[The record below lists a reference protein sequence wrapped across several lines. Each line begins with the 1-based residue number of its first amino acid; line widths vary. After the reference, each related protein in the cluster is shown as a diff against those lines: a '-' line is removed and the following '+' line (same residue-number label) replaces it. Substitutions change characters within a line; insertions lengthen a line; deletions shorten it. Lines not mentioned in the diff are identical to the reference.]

1 MKKYLLYIM
10 VTAFAINAN
19 AQEGFQKS
27 TRGARFKIL
36 TSKPGERIKLND
48 IVTFNITQ
56 KDDKD
61 STLNSTYKTGQPGQT
76 QVKAEGDLM
85 DILPKLTVGDSVWI
99 KIPTDTIFFGHE
111 EGRPP
116 FLPKGSDLNTFV
128 KIEKVQSLDDAMAE
142 VKALAAKAETSE
154 STVIDKYIADNHL
167 AFATTAT
174 GLKYKVTQQGTK
186 AKPLAGDSV
195 FVNYTGRTLDGKVF
209 DSSIESV
216 AKAAGLQ
223 QPGRNYEPI
232 AFPVG
237 RGNVIMGWDQGLQL
251 LNGGSKATFLIPS
264 KLAYGPSGAGQDIKP
279 YSPLLFDV
287 ELVKVKPAAKVS
299 APAAKKPTPNRAI
312 KKPAVK
318 STTVKKVVV
327 TKKKQQH
334 EESLSIKPKGFFTFA
349 Q

>member
-1 MKKYLLYIM
+1 MMKKYLLYM
-10 VTAFAINAN
+10 VLTAFAVNAN

-27 TRGARFKIL
+27 TRGARYKIL
-36 TSKPGERIKLND
+36 TNKPGERIKLND

-56 KDDKD
+56 KNDKD
-61 STLNSTYKTGQPGQT
+61 SILNSTYKNGQPGQT

-116 FLPKGSDLNTFV
+116 FLPKGSDLNTYV
-128 KIEKVQSLDDAMAE
+128 KIEKVQSLEDAMAE
-142 VKALAAKAETSE
+142 MKAAGAKAEAAE
-154 STVIDKYIADNHL
+154 NAMVDKYIADNHL
-167 AFATTAT
+167 AFTTTAT
-174 GLKYKVTQQGTK
+174 GLKYKITQQGTK
-186 AKPLAGDSV
+186 TKPAAGDSV
-195 FVNYTGRTLDGKVF
+195 YVNYTGRTLDGKVF

-223 QPGRNYEPI
+223 QPGRTYEPI

-237 RGNVIMGWDQGLQL
+237 RGNVIMGWDQGLLL
-251 LNGGSKATFLIPS
+251 LNAGSKATFLIPS

-287 ELVKVKPAAKVS
+287 ELVKVKPAAN
-299 APAAKKPTPNRAI
+299 ARPANANKPGA
-312 KKPAVK
+312 KPAVK
-318 STTVKKVVV
+318 KPAAKATTAKKAVV
-327 TKKKQQH
+327 TKKKQ
-334 EESLSIKPKGFFTFA
+334 
-349 Q
+349 